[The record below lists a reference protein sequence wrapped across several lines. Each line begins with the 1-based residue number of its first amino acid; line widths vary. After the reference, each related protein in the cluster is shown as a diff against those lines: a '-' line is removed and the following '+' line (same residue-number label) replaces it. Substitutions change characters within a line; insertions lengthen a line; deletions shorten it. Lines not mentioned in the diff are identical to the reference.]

1 MSGLDQIELSIS
13 EAEKRV
19 NKAKKAIELYDNPLF
34 KELVVEGY
42 FEQEA
47 IRLVGLYGAGVL
59 DDNQKQ
65 EVQRD
70 MHGVGSFRR
79 FLRNIVRDGEQ
90 AELDL
95 NSAKD
100 QREEYLYMQAQQQA
114 DGQATLDFDSD
125 YAGSLGA

>member
-79 FLRNIVRDGEQ
+79 YLRNIVRDGEQ

-100 QREEYLYMQAQQQA
+100 QREEYLFQQAEQQA
-114 DGQATLDFDSD
+114 DGQTTLDFDSD